1 MTPVTNAN
9 NVMQN
14 TWHDTV
20 DGSEIP
26 NKHLG
31 CIKQCTYHDKLPTST
46 GGIFVPSTVF
56 LLLVLDPHVDGND
69 L

>member
-1 MTPVTNAN
+1 MTPVTNSS
-9 NVMQN
+9 NVMHN

-31 CIKQCTYHDKLPTST
+31 CIKQCTYHDKLPINWCNICFINSISVV
-46 GGIFVPSTVF
+46 G
-56 LLLVLDPHVDGND
+56 LEPHVDGND